1 MNRSCPSLK
10 KIDPEQI
17 DLSITKNDWFDWK
30 TDDQIT
36 NPDHSTS
43 WQGWEF
49 DLSIFNL
56 SIFLIFKKDRP
67 RSNRSLRSFKLNW
80 PCSNRSHQSFKKI
93 EHERINL
100 IKRLDLCLWPINLLI
115 AKNYQFDRKTWWLN
129 SQPWCFNVVPCVC
142 NLFIWTNHCSNIL
155 SPLISFFKLN
165 IGMKEAKTW
174 PDRKRD
180 FSFTNTSYLS
190 FWYWKDSER
199 KKQQI
204 FSPTGYS
211 KVSK

>member
-1 MNRSCPSLK
+1 MDRSNSIFCTIKLIFQSLK
-10 KIDPEQI
+10 MID
-17 DLSITKNDWFDWK
+17 SIKK
-30 TDDQIT
+30 SDDRIH
-36 NPDHSTS
+36 NPDHSAS
-43 WQGWEF
+43 WQDGEC
-49 DLSIFNL
+49 DL
-56 SIFLIFKKDRP
+56 LIF
-67 RSNRSLRSFKLNW
+67 
-80 PCSNRSHQSFKKI
+80 RSHQSFKKI

-180 FSFTNTSYLS
+180 FSFTNTSYLIIYP
-190 FWYWKDSER
+190 FDIEKTQKER
-199 KKQQI
+199 NNKYFHLQATARFPNNIGRRRKI
-204 FSPTGYS
+204 TPCILYS
-211 KVSK
+211 TLL